1 MSREI
6 AAAAVLGVHQLPLLV
21 LHRHVPERSLPDLL
35 AASARV
41 NDPVRLALFH
51 LQSCAVCTDSARCA
65 RGGELIAACAG
76 WRPRDEGAPA

>member
-35 AASARV
+35 AASERV

-51 LQSCAVCTDSARCA
+51 LQGCAVCTDTMRCE
-65 RGGELIAACAG
+65 RGGRLIAACAG
-76 WRPRDEGAPA
+76 WRSRGEGGPA